1 VVAGPD
7 FNSGA
12 MTQTTLV
19 LTVDDT
25 PPDQRLSATGLFLL
39 PEDDRMLMEEPM
51 LGTGY
56 AEPLQSFDFYS
67 DPPVELV
74 QVEQPRDR
82 LPAEIFYLPALLLLG
97 AVILFQRRRQTQP
110 AF

>member
-1 VVAGPD
+1 
-7 FNSGA
+7 
-12 MTQTTLV
+12 
-19 LTVDDT
+19 
-25 PPDQRLSATGLFLL
+25 
-39 PEDDRMLMEEPM
+39 M

-67 DPPVELV
+67 DPPSNWYRWNSRATVCR
-74 QVEQPRDR
+74 PR
-82 LPAEIFYLPALLLLG
+82 IFYLPALLLLG